1 MIQAYLNNK
10 IRISENGA
18 IAENEDFKTSSVI
31 GLLQYL
37 PDEIFW
43 DIFKKCSEHLEI
55 NPKIN
60 SFDFWPKFNPEK
72 TENSDYVEPDVL
84 IEADGI
90 DVIIEV
96 KKEDGGGQK
105 SEQWKNEIQAV
116 LNKQRDKNEK
126 KRIILIALGDNNTED
141 KQPQIKV
148 GKESFNVYRV
158 SWQGL
163 VDAVCDKYDELLNNC
178 GDGNVCRIINE
189 VQQLFRKLGME
200 RTVWL
205 ESLYS
210 DLKINTSVLKGWNVK
225 KWK

>member
-10 IRISENGA
+10 IRISENDA

-43 DIFKKCSEHLEI
+43 DIFKKCNEHLEI

-60 SFDFWPKFNPEK
+60 SFDFWPKLNPEK
-72 TENSDYVEPDVL
+72 TENSKSVEPDVL

-96 KKEDGGGQK
+96 KKEDGGGQN
-105 SEQWKNEIQAV
+105 SEQWEKEIQAV

-126 KRIILIALGDNNTED
+126 KGIILIALGDNNTED
-141 KQPQIKV
+141 KQPTIKV
-148 GKESFNVYRV
+148 GKESVNVYRV
-158 SWQGL
+158 SWQTL
-163 VDAVCDKYDELLNNC
+163 VDVVCDKYDKLPKNY
-178 GDGNVCRIINE
+178 GGNVCRILND

-205 ESLYS
+205 KSLYS
-210 DLKINTSVLKGWNVK
+210 DLKINTGVLEGWNVK
-225 KWK
+225 NWK